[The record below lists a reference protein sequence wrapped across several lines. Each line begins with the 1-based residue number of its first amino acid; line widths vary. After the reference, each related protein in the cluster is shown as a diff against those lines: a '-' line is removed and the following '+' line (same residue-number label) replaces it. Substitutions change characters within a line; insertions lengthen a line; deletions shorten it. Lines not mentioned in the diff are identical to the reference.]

1 VFVLIRKKL
10 FCENVIA
17 FLHDNSRQTTNVVMC
32 IRLVLFY
39 VIAVTWN
46 VVILHDTSWNTRM
59 THTFIGWQFSK

>member
-1 VFVLIRKKL
+1 
-10 FCENVIA
+10 VIA